1 MLAAVLCGVVVAMNV
16 GKVPIA
22 MTELRSEFGL
32 SLVAA
37 GWVSS
42 MINTL
47 GVTTALL
54 FRPARRPRRC
64 LSDVPDRPACQRIGR
79 CGRALRRKRNRP
91 AGVALRR
98 RLGGSPWRSRRP
110 RC

>member
-1 MLAAVLCGVVVAMNV
+1 MTAAASASPAQPRTDWPAVLAAVLCGVAVAMNV

-22 MTELRSEFGL
+22 MSELRAEFGL

-47 GVTTALL
+47 GVTTPCSSACSATAS
-54 FRPARRPRRC
+54 AR
-64 LSDVPDRPACQRIGR
+64 
-79 CGRALRRKRNRP
+79 
-91 AGVALRR
+91 
-98 RLGGSPWRSRRP
+98 
-110 RC
+110 